1 MGYMKLVI
9 LESPGKTQHVQ
20 EYLGKDYK
28 VMCSVGH
35 IRDLATNGKG
45 RLGVDVDNG
54 FKPRYEV
61 DPKKNDVIK
70 SLKEAVAVAD
80 EVILATDPDREG
92 EAIAWHL
99 TQVLG
104 LDVATTKRVTFNEIT
119 KEEVTTK
126 INEPTVIDM
135 NLVSSQET
143 RRILDRIIGFG
154 LSAWVQKYNH
164 SESAGR
170 VQSPALKLVCDQD
183 ELIDSF
189 VPETYY
195 VINVS
200 GDIKDRECKLIFD
213 SYKNNKDKIIDEAV
227 AKSIIDTLGDN
238 IEVVKVAKTKKS
250 KKPVIPFETA
260 TLYTE
265 ASSRLKCS
273 TSIVAALAQ
282 ELYQDGY
289 ITYIRTDYT
298 ALSPT
303 FTGPAQAYIAE
314 KYGREYVGYIA
325 KAKKDEFTQAAHEGI
340 RPTSVYR
347 TPESVKGE
355 LNGRKFQLYELI
367 FNHTLASLMKPKE
380 EAVLTVTLRSGD
392 SEFHCDFVQTTFDG
406 ASVLNKSEND
416 YTPLPDVAVGD
427 AFNVKEKDYEAKQTE
442 PPAHY
447 TEGTLTALMKEDGIG
462 RPSTFSPTID
472 TLKKR
477 DYVSSTNGVLVST
490 EKGRKTSA
498 ILSQYFPQYV
508 DTQFTA
514 KMEDDLD
521 RIGSKEITSIDVL
534 QSNYDEFQKTISKA
548 NETAQKQPR
557 EAPKETGEF
566 CELCGAPLVYR
577 KNKKDG
583 TTFVACMNYP
593 KCKYTRSENSAESAQ
608 NNQNLKHCPK
618 CDTGYLVR
626 KKGAY
631 GYFYACNNPEC
642 DYTQSAHKKKR
653 SYYKK

>member
-1 MGYMKLVI
+1 MKLVI

-20 EYLGKDYK
+20 QYLGKDYL

-61 DPKKNDVIK
+61 DPNKKDIIA
-70 SLKEAVAVAD
+70 SLKKAVSAAD

-99 TQVLG
+99 TQVLD
-104 LDVATTKRVTFNEIT
+104 LDPITTKRVTFNEIT

-126 INEPTVIDM
+126 INQPTVIDM
-135 NLVSSQET
+135 NLVASQET

-189 VPETYY
+189 VSETYY
-195 VINVS
+195 VINVN
-200 GDIKDRECKLIFD
+200 GHINGRECKLIFD
-213 SYKNNKDKIIDEAV
+213 SYKNNKDKIIDEAL
-227 AKSIIDTLGDN
+227 AKSIIDTLPN
-238 IEVVKVAKTKKS
+238 ELEVVKVVKS
-250 KKPVIPFETA
+250 KKARKPIIPFETA

-265 ASSRLKCS
+265 ASNRLKCS
-273 TSIVAALAQ
+273 TDAVASMAQ
-282 ELYQDGY
+282 NLYQNGY

-314 KYGREYVGYIA
+314 HYGKEYVGYIA

-340 RPTSVYR
+340 RPTSIYR

-355 LNGRKFQLYELI
+355 LSTREYQLYELI
-367 FNHTLASLMKPKE
+367 YNHTLASLMKPKE
-380 EAVLTVTLRSGD
+380 EEILTITIRSGD
-392 SEFHCDFVQTTFDG
+392 SEFHSDFVRTSFDG
-406 ASVLNKSEND
+406 YSVLNKSDND
-416 YTPLPDVAVGD
+416 YTPLPEISVGD
-427 AFNVKEKDYEAKQTE
+427 HYVVTEKDYETKSTE

-447 TEGTLTALMKEDGIG
+447 SEGALTALMKEKGIG
-462 RPSTFSPTID
+462 RPSTYSPTIK
-472 TLKKR
+472 TLKTR
-477 DYVSSTNGVLVST
+477 DYIKSEKGVLIST
-490 EKGRKTSA
+490 DKGRKTSA

-514 KMEDDLD
+514 NMEDDLD
-521 RIGSKEITSIDVL
+521 HIGSKETTSIDVL
-534 QSNYDEFQKTISKA
+534 QTHYDEFQETVTKA
-548 NETAQKQPR
+548 NERAEKQPR

-618 CDTGYLVR
+618 CDSGYLIR

-642 DYTQSAHKKKR
+642 DYTQSLRSRKK